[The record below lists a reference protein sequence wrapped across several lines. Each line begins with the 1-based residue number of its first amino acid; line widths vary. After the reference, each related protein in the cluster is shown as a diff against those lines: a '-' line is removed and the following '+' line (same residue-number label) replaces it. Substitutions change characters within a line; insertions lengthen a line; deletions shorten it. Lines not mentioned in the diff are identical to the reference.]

1 MKMPGPH
8 NHLGVLAGSLFLLL
22 LWALGSSSSYG
33 QSLHIERNIEKSG
46 EKQFLVK
53 VDIQK
58 RNVKGYAK
66 LEEHIP
72 EGFVAYERETRS
84 ANFIFKDGKAKFI
97 WMDIP
102 EEDEF
107 QVRYRLIQKEN
118 VAGTFIIKG
127 RLSCVSGDDLLRY
140 SDSSKFKTEGSEE
153 LTAEQENGEH
163 QGPDR
168 GEEVSNEP
176 GPSQE
181 EAEGKKPSRSE
192 GKMEKAEEASSVEG
206 IDKDEPVGPGRSFS
220 VQVGAF
226 SEKKERSYFVEEYG
240 LEEQKLHSHRQ
251 GELYKYSLG
260 SFNTY
265 AEAEKEKERLRES
278 GIDAFIIGIREGE
291 PVKATSLLK

>member
-1 MKMPGPH
+1 MPGPH

-33 QSLHIERNIEKSG
+33 QSLHIERSIEKSG

-102 EEDEF
+102 EEDAF

-153 LTAEQENGEH
+153 LTTDQENGEH
-163 QGPDR
+163 KGPDR
-168 GEEVSNEP
+168 EEEVSNEP

-181 EAEGKKPSRSE
+181 EGKDPSRSE
-192 GKMEKAEEASSVEG
+192 EKSEEAEEASPGEG
-206 IDKDEPVGPGRSFS
+206 IDKDKPVGAGRSFS

-291 PVKATSLLK
+291 PVEATSLLK